1 MFHRIAART
10 AAGALLVAV
19 VASGCSASHR
29 LDEVDLDGRRI
40 AVTAAIPP
48 APRVQVGSPAE
59 SGINPYDP
67 IGTAVRVTTSRQ
79 KRREVRRA
87 QARLDSVVANVD
99 VADRIARQ
107 TLARVAR
114 ALEVAPA
121 ARPEVSDFVLDLR
134 VEDYALVADSFEG
147 AVYFVLLGEVR
158 LLDAASGALLWD
170 GELAE
175 REVLDRSRFGSLFG
189 LPASVGNVVT
199 GEALSELSARDMA
212 AGLSRLADFVADQ
225 IAGRLTDDYLD
236 SRRAYQRRVAVD

>member
-1 MFHRIAART
+1 MFHRPT
-10 AAGALLVAV
+10 ALLLVAL

-29 LDEVDLDGRRI
+29 LDEVALDGRRV

-48 APRVQVGSPAE
+48 SPRVQVGSRAE
-59 SGINPYDP
+59 AGVNPYDP
-67 IGTAVRVTTSRQ
+67 IGTAVRVSTSIR

-87 QARLDSVVANVD
+87 QARLDSVVASVD

-114 ALEVAPA
+114 VLEVAPA
-121 ARPEVSDFVLDLR
+121 ARPEASDFVLDLR

-170 GELAE
+170 TELAE
-175 REVLDRSRFGSLFG
+175 REVLDRSRFGSMFG

-212 AGLSRLADFVADQ
+212 TGLGRLADFVADE
-225 IAGRLTDDYLD
+225 IAGRLTDDYYD
-236 SRRAYQRRVAVD
+236 SRRSHERRAAE